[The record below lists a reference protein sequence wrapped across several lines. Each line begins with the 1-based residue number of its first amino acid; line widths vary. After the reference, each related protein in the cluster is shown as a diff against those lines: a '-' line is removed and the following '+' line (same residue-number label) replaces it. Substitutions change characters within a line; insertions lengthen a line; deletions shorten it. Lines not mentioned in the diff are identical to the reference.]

1 MREIHRTAL
10 WQRSHALT
18 LAIYRHTQSFPPQER
33 AGLAAQLRQAAVSLP
48 LSLARCGCADRREVA
63 RHLHQALAAASEL
76 DYLLRL
82 AADLGYLDDLV
93 YDSLRPQLSLIHH
106 TVLLTVQR
114 LGLSPVLCPIR

>member
-1 MREIHRTAL
+1 MRDIHRTAL

-18 LAIYRHTQSFPPQER
+18 LAIYRHTQSFPLEER

-48 LSLARCGCADRREVA
+48 IHLTRCGCANRAEVA
-63 RHLHQALAAASEL
+63 RHLQQALSSADEL

-82 AADLGYLDDLV
+82 AADLGYLDDFV

-106 TVLLTVQR
+106 TILLTVQR
-114 LGLSPVLCPIR
+114 LDLSPALCPVR